1 MYREIKKR
9 KIILD
14 NRRPF
19 REEAARLL
27 REMDEADI
35 VYSSLR
41 LDGSMLSRQAVE
53 RILRGE
59 FLVEASISLHAVVA
73 NLQEAVRL
81 LRDMEEMKVY
91 LTEAA
96 IRKLWGAVER
106 SQPVEYRKSNP
117 VLRML
122 EYVPPHFKEIEEQ
135 MELLFQWYHGG
146 AQTTDPIEKAAL
158 LHNKLVE
165 IYPFEAGSEAI
176 ARLAAQYHL
185 MAAGFPPVFWNCS
198 ETEYY
203 DAIRAYLKTEDT
215 GPVYEMLV
223 RGVYNKMEV
232 MMQLTAER

>member
-41 LDGSMLSRQAVE
+41 LDGSALSRQAVE

-59 FLVEASISLHAVVA
+59 FLVEASISLHAAVA

-91 LTEAA
+91 LTEAG
-96 IRKLWGAVER
+96 IRRLWGAVER
-106 SQPVEYRKSNP
+106 PQPVEYRKSNP

-146 AQTTDPIEKAAL
+146 AQTTDPMEKAAL

-165 IYPFEAGSEAI
+165 IYPFATGSEAI

-185 MAAGFPPVFWNCS
+185 MVAGFPPVLWNCS

-203 DAIRAYLKTEDT
+203 DAIRTYLKTEDA

-232 MMQLTAER
+232 MMQLTAEQ